1 MRGKNNAGKREAE
14 GERERK
20 RNIEKCE
27 RQHIAKK
34 GFGVAHKLDC
44 GSNSKELND
53 G

>member
-1 MRGKNNAGKREAE
+1 MRGKNNVGKREAE

-34 GFGVAHKLDC
+34 GFGVAYKFYR
-44 GSNSKELND
+44 GSNFEELNN